1 MAATVPRTSRRVK
14 AFTIRFLAQL
24 NAPVAGHGFE
34 AGSMG
39 ASRRSCLREECLM
52 IVFGSTLSPYVRKV
66 MVFGAEKGL
75 SLTLKQ
81 AGLGRGGD
89 DFAAASPFGK
99 MPGFQDGDFR
109 ISDSTA
115 IVTYLE
121 AKFPEPALIPEA
133 PEARARTIWFDEFAD
148 TLMMTAGSA
157 IFGER
162 FVRPRVLKQAGD
174 QQAADRAERELLP
187 PLFDYLEG
195 VVPES
200 GYLVGGGLTLADIA
214 VASPLATL
222 GCIGVRACEETY
234 PRTTAW
240 LKGILAR
247 PSFAGIVA
255 KDEALV
261 AGLGGPVAAG

>member
-1 MAATVPRTSRRVK
+1 
-14 AFTIRFLAQL
+14 
-24 NAPVAGHGFE
+24 
-34 AGSMG
+34 
-39 ASRRSCLREECLM
+39 M

-66 MVFGAEKGL
+66 MVFGAEKGVAL
-75 SLTLKQ
+75 ELKP
-81 AGLGRGGD
+81 AGMGRGGE

-121 AKFPEPALIPEA
+121 ARFPQPALIPA
-133 PEARARTIWFDEFAD
+133 SPEDRARTIWFDEFAD
-148 TLMMTAGSA
+148 TMMMGAGSA

-162 FVRPRVLKQAGD
+162 FVRPRVLKQPGD
-174 QQAADRAERELLP
+174 AQAADRAEQELLP

-195 VVPES
+195 VVPED

-222 GCIGVRACEETY
+222 GCIGVTACEERY
-234 PRTTAW
+234 PRTAGW
-240 LKGILAR
+240 LKRILAR

-255 KDEALV
+255 KDAALV
-261 AGLGGPVAAG
+261 AALGGPKLAA